1 MKRPLLSFIIPAL
14 NEEKFLPNLL
24 VSLTEQTKRNFEV
37 IVVDGKSR
45 DKTVTVARGYKSKLP
60 SLDVIVSEHANLP
73 LQRNLG
79 AKRAKGEWLVFVDAD
94 SVLLPYFVDR
104 TEKFILTHKPQ
115 LFTPWAS
122 PDSED
127 PKDAQFTLFAN
138 VYVEATEIFKRPLA
152 PGPLTI
158 VHRPVFDSVGG
169 YDETHKF
176 HEDVD
181 FGLRLFKTGV
191 HLMILPETLYIWSLR
206 RFRSQ
211 GTLRVIN
218 QYVISMLPVFF
229 NRSFK
234 RMPGY
239 VMGGQLYSKKKKLNK
254 SVLAV
259 YERKLKLL
267 LKELFV

>member
-1 MKRPLLSFIIPAL
+1 MKRPLFSVIIPAL
-14 NEEKFLPNLL
+14 NEENFLPHLL
-24 VSLTEQTKRNFEV
+24 ASLAAQTHKNFEV
-37 IVVDGKSR
+37 IVVDGKSK
-45 DKTVTVARGYKSKLP
+45 DKTISVAQGYASKLP
-60 SLDVIVSEHANLP
+60 SLAVIVSQEANLP

-79 AKRAKGEWLVFVDAD
+79 ARQARGEWLVFVDAD
-94 SVLLPYFVDR
+94 SVFLPYFIDR
-104 TEKFILTHKPQ
+104 AEQFIQTHKPQ

-158 VHRPVFDSVGG
+158 VHKSVYDSVGG

-181 FGLRLFKTGV
+181 FGLRLFKSGV

-211 GTLRVIN
+211 GTLRVLN
-218 QYVISMLPVFF
+218 QYVVSMLPVFF

-234 RMPGY
+234 HMPGY
-239 VMGGQLYSKKKKLNK
+239 VMGGQLYQKKRKLKK
-254 SVLAV
+254 SVLVV

-267 LKELFV
+267 LKELFA